1 MPKTT
6 KTEKSD
12 LYDRHKSDYVTPREP
27 VLVKIGAAR
36 YLTIDGQG
44 APGGAEFQ
52 AKLGALYGVAYT
64 IKMTYKCGGKQD
76 YKVCGLEG
84 LWWCPDPEHW
94 MNQPRES
101 WQWKLMIRV
110 PEFLTARDL
119 KQAAAKLV
127 EKGKCELGGQVR
139 LERITEGRSVQV
151 LHVGSYASEPETVK
165 RMQACAEANGLKL
178 RGRHHEIYLSDPRRV
193 APEKLRT
200 ILRHPVG

>member
-6 KTEKSD
+6 KAEKVD
-12 LYDRHKSDYVTPREP
+12 LYKLHKSDYVTPREP

-44 APGGAEFQ
+44 APSGAEFQ
-52 AKLGALYGVAYT
+52 AKIGALYGIAYT
-64 IKMTYKCGGKQD
+64 IKMTYKFGGKQD

-84 LWWCPDPEHW
+84 LWWCADPEHW
-94 MNQPRES
+94 MSQPRES

-110 PEFLTARDL
+110 PEFLTARNL
-119 KQAAAKLV
+119 KEAAAKLV
-127 EKGKCELGGQVR
+127 EKGKGELEGQVR

-151 LHVGSYASEPETVK
+151 LHIGSYADESETLK
-165 RMQACAEANGLKL
+165 RMEAFAEANGLKF